1 MFYSSLRL
9 SLLCVSN
16 FLPCIIDASL
26 EAATIELHITEAEDD
41 VTSSALPDTPDN
53 SPYNSPEAVE
63 ADNLTLLTTRRAGS
77 VSPHRGVD
85 DKSCSGRY
93 STLSSL
99 TGKLIQTLIYYYK
112 RVTNSGM

>member
-53 SPYNSPEAVE
+53 SPEAVE

-85 DKSCSGRY
+85 DKNSSGRY

-99 TGKLIQTLIYYYK
+99 TGELIQSLIYM
-112 RVTNSGM
+112 RVTVSGCE